1 MAIDKRL
8 LEILCCP
15 VTKTPVTVLGSK
27 KLELINAAIAAEK
40 ALYVNGD
47 AVESPLKDA
56 LITTDNKV
64 IYRID
69 DDIPVMLEE
78 KGIGTTQFD
87 FF

>member
-8 LEILCCP
+8 IEILCCP
-15 VTKTPVTVLGSK
+15 VSKTPVTQLTGD
-27 KLELINAAIAAEK
+27 KLKSLNAAIESGK

-47 AVESPLKDA
+47 AVESPLQA
-56 LITTDNKV
+56 GLITTDNKV
-64 IYRID
+64 IYRVD
-69 DDIPVMLEE
+69 DDIPVMLAE